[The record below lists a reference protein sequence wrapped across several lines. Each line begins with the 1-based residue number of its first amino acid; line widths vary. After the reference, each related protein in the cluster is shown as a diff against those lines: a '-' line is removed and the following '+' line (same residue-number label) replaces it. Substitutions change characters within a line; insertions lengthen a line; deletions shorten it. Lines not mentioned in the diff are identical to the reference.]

1 MVYVPFRAG
10 RVTGEYQTF
19 MEGKGAPIRP
29 IGLGVGPDGALYVS
43 ADAQGKVWRVTYTG
57 R

>member
-1 MVYVPFRAG
+1 VVYIPFRNG
-10 RVTGEYQTF
+10 NPTGEYETF
-19 MEGKGAPIRP
+19 MEGKGTPIRP

-43 ADAQGKVWRVTYTG
+43 SDALGKVWKVIFTG